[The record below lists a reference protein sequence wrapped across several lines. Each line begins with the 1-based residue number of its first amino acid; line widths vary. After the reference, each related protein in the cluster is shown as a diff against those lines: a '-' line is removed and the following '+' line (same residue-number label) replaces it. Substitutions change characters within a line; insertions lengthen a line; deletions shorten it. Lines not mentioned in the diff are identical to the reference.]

1 MSLDTWSPAAG
12 SDELTYYRTE
22 DEDPD
27 CAAPY
32 VGHQT
37 AARTL
42 HCLSSVPGHVDL
54 PGDSRHGAMV
64 EGQLFRWDDADAAVS
79 LAEALAALPAGPLC
93 TDCGIRPAAGLCGV
107 CRNAA
112 DRDENRETE
121 TENAA

>member
-22 DEDPD
+22 DVTVS

-32 VGHQT
+32 VGHRT
-37 AARTL
+37 AAKTL
-42 HCLSSVPGHVDL
+42 HCLSSAPGHVDL

-64 EGQLFRWDDADAAVS
+64 EGQLFRWDDGQAAES
-79 LAEALAALPAGPLC
+79 LAEALAALPAGPVC
-93 TDCGIRPAAGLCGV
+93 TACAIRPAAGLCRV
-107 CRNAA
+107 CRAAA